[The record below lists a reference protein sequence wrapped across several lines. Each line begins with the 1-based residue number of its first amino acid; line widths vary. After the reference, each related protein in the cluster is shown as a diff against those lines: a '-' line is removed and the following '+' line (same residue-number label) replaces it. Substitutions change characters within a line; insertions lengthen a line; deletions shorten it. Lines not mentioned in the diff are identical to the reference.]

1 MTREGGM
8 VPAPP
13 ERSETKYVAV
23 GDADVAYR
31 VVGDGSF
38 DLLYCFGLGSHVDMH
53 LDDPRDGQFLR
64 SLASFSRLIFLDRRG
79 TGASDGLARNAMP
92 AWEEWADDLRAVL
105 DAAGSERTAIL
116 AALDAGPIAIMFAA
130 LHPERVSALML
141 ANTSPRYLEADDYP
155 IGVPQAGVDA
165 VVETIGSLWGTE
177 DFTAATSATRFSDAD
192 YARTVARRMRASA
205 TPRNA
210 AAQYRYILENLDV
223 RSVLPLIQAPTLV
236 LHGAGNPLV
245 PIEHGRYLADHIPGA
260 RFFEFP
266 SVGIGFDD
274 VGSALI
280 LDEIAE
286 FVTGERPVTDVDR
299 VLTTVLFTDIVGS
312 TQQLAS
318 VGDKRW
324 SAMLDAH
331 DRAIRDLLRR
341 HRGREINTTGDGF
354 AACFEGPGRGIACA
368 ASIVQAARELGI
380 EVRAGLHTG
389 ECEVRGDDLAGL
401 AVHVAARIGSLA
413 GPGDVLVSSTVKDLV
428 TGSGIEF
435 VDRGERELKGLPTS
449 WRLYAVA
456 DPA

>member
-1 MTREGGM
+1 MPTPRE
-8 VPAPP
+8 AADL
-13 ERSETKYVAV
+13 KYVAV

-31 VVGDGSF
+31 VVGEGPF

-64 SLASFSRLIFLDRRG
+64 ELASFSRLILLDRRG

-105 DAAGSERTAIL
+105 DAAGSERTAIF
-116 AALDAGPIAIMFAA
+116 AALDAGPIAMMFAA
-130 LHPERVSALML
+130 LHPERVSALIL

-155 IGVPQAGVDA
+155 IGVPQANVDA
-165 VVETIGSLWGTE
+165 VVEAVASLWGTA
-177 DFTAATSATRFSDAD
+177 DFAAVTGATSLDDAD
-192 YARTVARRMRASA
+192 RVRRVARRMRASA
-205 TPRNA
+205 TPRSA

-223 RSVLPLIQAPTLV
+223 RSMLPLVQAPTLV
-236 LHGAGNPLV
+236 LHGSGNPLV
-245 PIEHGRYLADHIPGA
+245 PIEHGRYLTEHIPGA

-266 SVGIGFDD
+266 GVGIGFDD

-280 LDEIAE
+280 LEEIAM
-286 FVTGERPVTDVDR
+286 FVTGKRPVTHVDR
-299 VLTTVLFTDIVGS
+299 VLTTVLFTDIIGS

-318 VGDKRW
+318 MGDKRW

-331 DRAIRDLLRR
+331 DHAVRDLLRR

-354 AACFEGPGRGIACA
+354 VACFDGPGRGIACA
-368 ASIVQAARELGI
+368 TSITQAARGLGI

-401 AVHVAARIGSLA
+401 AVHIAARIGSLA
-413 GPGDVLVSSTVKDLV
+413 GPGEVLVSATVRDLV

-435 VDRGERELKGLPTS
+435 VDRGEPELKGLPTS